1 MNPRRVAFA
10 AGGIA
15 ALAGAYL
22 VVARRPRSVR
32 ATRSERMR
40 RVVGDDLISQPIASL
55 THAVTIE
62 RPPRA
67 VWPWLAQM
75 GAGRAG
81 WYSYDAFDNGG
92 VPSSCRILPHLT
104 TIAVG
109 DVLPA
114 LPGETHGFTVEQV
127 EPERSLVLAWRDPEG
142 SYAATWAF
150 VLDEPL
156 PEHTRLI
163 VRARGGAAYRF
174 FGAPS
179 ALGGALATLIHG
191 IMQRKQLL
199 GIAARAE
206 QQQDA

>member
-1 MNPRRVAFA
+1 MNPRRVAFVA
-10 AGGIA
+10 AGIVSIT
-15 ALAGAYL
+15 GAYL
-22 VVARRPRSVR
+22 VVAWRPRSVR

-40 RVVGDDLISQPIASL
+40 RLAGDELISDPLASL

-92 VPSSCRILPHLT
+92 VPSSRRILAHLT

-109 DVLPA
+109 DVFPA
-114 LPGETHGFTVEQV
+114 VPGETRGFTIMHV
-127 EPERSLVLAWRDPEG
+127 EPERSLVLAWRDAEG
-142 SYAATWAF
+142 KSVVTWAF

-156 PEHTRLI
+156 PAHTRLI
-163 VRARGGAAYRF
+163 VRARGGAGYRF
-174 FGAPS
+174 FGAPT
-179 ALGGALATLIHG
+179 ALGGVLATLVHG

-206 QQQDA
+206 QEQDG